1 MIEKCSIG
9 NMSYNIQNITLI
21 ILILI
26 LIIVIIYYLK
36 NSSAKHNELIEKY
49 TTPTTTDANVN
60 NTTSYTQH
68 YSLANSLKTS
78 QFPTSEAVVTLRP
91 CQVHFNNTFDDS
103 GTGTHKYF
111 YEDGW
116 QEIETLKETSTSTA
130 NRIPNK
136 IISAYNETNKDD
148 VINGKG
154 IFTNYSE
161 QSKCFKNISGTDNKY
176 RYQGNNLINYITS
189 NHVEL
194 KLSENG
200 MPQQYMQMAFN
211 LLPAN
216 SSTYYNNLKESICS
230 LRYAETVTDLS
241 GDLVRLTLDNNNII
255 TDIDG
260 VTVNATNN
268 HIFNINDA
276 FTISSLITSVNSG
289 TYRYNEGL
297 QLYQYVTTNSASSGL
312 ITTINLYKFDRNLL
326 CDKTSGTTTYQDI
339 KTYRKLSDAKIDV
352 SQLINFNLP
361 PTNTIRN
368 TGLPSAYKDYY
379 IGGSKINITTG
390 DFTKDTLT
398 TNINRIIDNELV
410 DINRVTNRDIDTKKN
425 EKTNLEKT
433 RDDFVGANN
442 TKQIFINNAIIK
454 TNYDN
459 AALKYNLLLNTQYYN
474 LKLNE
479 VKYFNESIDP
489 NNANIQIISTNEP
502 TFKELLSA
510 GEKEVYETLKFTHSE
525 KDENQTY
532 YNYNFQQETICD
544 ILIVGGGGAGG
555 NSMGGG
561 GGAGGV
567 VYTINQTLQAGNY
580 TIGVGKGGI
589 GKIIPEGTGQGTY
602 DSRDQNG
609 QDSFIQ
615 LNGIDVSM
623 SMGGANQLLRG
634 YGGGGGGVY
643 HNPRT
648 APGFNGGSGGGC
660 SETNDNG
667 FAINTAGS
675 ATQGNTLWDGAR
687 YVAGG
692 KAGRQNTTTT
702 NDYQGGGGGGAGN
715 INSTD
720 ATNGTDGVAINITG
734 NSVIYAAGGG
744 SSQYQFNL
752 NTTNK
757 GLGGSNGVGGNGRI
771 RGSDSQGYLRE
782 ATSGTDG
789 TGSGGGGGSYVQEPD
804 LPSGSGGSGIVII
817 RYKNVA
823 KMQINNASKKITFK
837 NERSFIH
844 IYKKDTELILNS
856 LTMADI
862 LVVGGGGGGGSRHGG
877 GGGGGSVIYLTNQRL
892 DMGTYKIMVGIGGG
906 GGAENADQGYK
917 GGDSSISLGT
927 TTKYLAKGGGGGY
940 FWYTYTNGNGG
951 SGGGGGAERGSAVDT
966 NIPSGTYGTSGCIAA
981 GGGPPHTWAGG
992 GGGGA
997 STTER
1002 CTNGSGNVAQA
1013 GNGGNGLQIS
1023 ISGEPKYYGGGGGG
1037 GTYDHPDNK
1046 AGNGGLGGGGNGSKG
1061 YVNASNGLPNTGGG
1075 GGGGG
1080 FSSNNGRGGYGGS
1093 GIVIIKYNNTNIK
1106 SYIMR
1111 VSVRTYFTI
1120 IGGGI
1125 TKTLFLHGAYKIII
1139 TATTSTLMKYTTNIP
1154 GITTLDIVGAI
1165 NGELT
1170 FNSNEIDIIYDLFKS
1185 INEINNTDYQTIP
1198 STVANIYTGIN
1209 AIPYNNTKYNRYK
1222 ISTNISKIYKT
1233 TRVVSGVNIDDVNF
1247 NIEIYS
1253 NTGVL
1258 INSDNYSIRY
1268 KYSQTVLSSDVIIP
1282 LDIYLTI
1289 KPIDGAYAYNS
1300 FIIKTHSR
1308 RANGTNETEI
1318 YAFIGNGTG
1327 ASGSVSI
1334 NNFNNINNFTTSLTE
1349 QDVWDIVAKQGE
1361 INVLNAAVVNLNNI
1375 ASKCSNN
1382 QTTTTKICDVNT
1394 LIAIKGAING
1404 ATETASSP
1412 SFKDNISISSSGLFP
1427 TSQVLNY
1434 SITDYIS
1441 YESSTQRA
1449 PANRITTFNI
1459 LDSASKYIYFA
1470 IP

>member
-9 NMSYNIQNITLI
+9 NMSYNLQNITLI
-21 ILILI
+21 LLILI

-36 NSSAKHNELIEKY
+36 NSSTKHNELIEKY
-49 TTPTTTDANVN
+49 TTPTNTNANVDD
-60 NTTSYTQH
+60 TSSHTVH
-68 YSLANSLKTS
+68 NALANSQKNS
-78 QFPTSEAVVTLRP
+78 EFPTSEAVVTLRP

-103 GTGTHKYF
+103 GTGTHRYV

-116 QEIETLKETSTSTA
+116 QEIATLKETSTSAT
-130 NRIPNK
+130 NTIKNK
-136 IISAYNETNKDD
+136 IISANNETNKDD

-161 QSKCFKNISGTDNKY
+161 QSKCFKKISGTDNKY
-176 RYQGNNLINYITS
+176 RYRGNSLINYITS

-200 MPQQYMQMAFN
+200 MPEQYMQMAFN

-216 SSTYYNNLKESICS
+216 SSQYYNNLKESICS
-230 LRYAETVTDLS
+230 LRYADTVTGLS
-241 GDLVRLTLDNNNII
+241 GDLVRLTLDTNNII

-268 HIFNINDA
+268 HVFNINPS

-339 KTYRKLSDAKIDV
+339 KTYKKLSNAKIDV

-379 IGGSKINITTG
+379 IGRSKINITSE

-410 DINRVTNRDIDTKKN
+410 DINRVTNTDIDTKKN
-425 EKTNLEKT
+425 EKAGLEKT
-433 RDDFVGANN
+433 RDDFVDANN

-459 AALKYNLLLNTQYYN
+459 AALKYNVLLNAPNYN

-479 VKYFNESIDP
+479 IKYFNESIDP
-489 NNANIQIISTNEP
+489 SNANIQIISNNEP
-502 TFKELLSA
+502 IFKELLSA
-510 GEKEVYETLKFTHSE
+510 GEKDVYETLKFTHSE
-525 KDENQTY
+525 ENENQTH
-532 YNYNFQQETICD
+532 YNYNFEQDTICD

-567 VYTINQTLQAGNY
+567 VYTINQTLIAGNY

-602 DSRDQNG
+602 DSDQNG

-615 LNGIDVSM
+615 LNGTDVSM
-623 SMGGANQLLRG
+623 LMGGTNQRLRG

-667 FAINTAGS
+667 FVINTAGS
-675 ATQGNTLWDGAR
+675 ATQGNTLWDGMR

-692 KAGRQNTTTT
+692 KAGRQNTTVST
-702 NDYQGGGGGGAGN
+702 DYQGGGGGGAGN

-744 SSQYQFNL
+744 AGQYQNNL
-752 NTTNK
+752 STTNK

-782 ATSGTDG
+782 ATGGTDG
-789 TGSGGGGGSYVQEPD
+789 TGSGGGGGSYVQDPD

-817 RYKNVA
+817 RYKNIP
-823 KMQINNASKKITFK
+823 KMQINNASKKITLK
-837 NERSFIH
+837 NETSFIH
-844 IYKKDTELILNS
+844 IYKKDTELVLNS
-856 LTMADI
+856 LTMSDI

-892 DMGTYKIMVGIGGG
+892 DAGTYKIKVGTGG
-906 GGAENADQGYK
+906 GGAANANQGYK
-917 GGDSSISLGT
+917 GDDSSISLGT

-951 SGGGGGAERGSAVDT
+951 SGGGGGAERGSAVNT
-966 NIPSGTYGTSGCIAA
+966 NIPSGIYGTAGCLATSG
-981 GGGPPHTWAGG
+981 GNQHNWGGG

-1002 CTNGSGNVAQA
+1002 CTDSSGNVAQA

-1023 ISGEPKYYGGGGGG
+1023 ISGKPKYYGGGGGG
-1037 GTYDHPDNK
+1037 GTFDHSDNK

-1061 YVNASNGLPNTGGG
+1061 YANASNGLQNTGGG

-1080 FSSNNGRGGYGGS
+1080 FNGGHSSNGGYGGS
-1093 GIVIIKYNNTNIK
+1093 GIVIIKYNNTNTK

-1111 VSVRTYFTI
+1111 VSVRTYFTL

-1125 TKTLFLHGAYKIII
+1125 TKTLFLQGAYKITI
-1139 TATTSTLMKYTTNIP
+1139 TATTTTLMKYTTNIP

-1165 NGELT
+1165 NGELI

-1185 INEINNTDYQTIP
+1185 ISEINSADYATIP
-1198 STVANIYTGIN
+1198 STVANIYTGAN

-1233 TRVVSGVNIDDVNF
+1233 TRVVSGVNIDGVNF

-1268 KYSQTVLSSDVIIP
+1268 KYSQTVLASDVIIP

-1289 KPIDGAYAYNS
+1289 KPINGASAYTS
-1300 FIIKTHSR
+1300 FIIKTYSR
-1308 RANGTNETEI
+1308 RLNGTNETEI

-1327 ASGSVSI
+1327 IGGSISI
-1334 NNFNNINNFTTSLTE
+1334 NDFNNITNFTNSLTDK
-1349 QDVWDIVAKQGE
+1349 DVWGIVTKQGE
-1361 INVLNAAVVNLNNI
+1361 INLLNAAIVNLNNI
-1375 ASKCSNN
+1375 ASKCNN
-1382 QTTTTKICDVNT
+1382 SQTTTTKICDVNT
-1394 LIAIKGAING
+1394 LIGIKGAING

-1412 SFKDNISISSSGLFP
+1412 SFRDNISISTGLFP
-1427 TSQVLNY
+1427 TSQDLNY

-1441 YESSTQRA
+1441 YESSTQKA

-1470 IP
+1470 IPKS

>member
-36 NSSAKHNELIEKY
+36 NSSTKHNELIEKY
-49 TTPTTTDANVN
+49 TTPSNTDANVN
-60 NTTSYTQH
+60 NTMSYTEH
-68 YSLANSLKTS
+68 NSLANSLKTS

-116 QEIETLKETSTSTA
+116 QEIETLRETSTSTA
-130 NRIPNK
+130 NTIPNK
-136 IISAYNETNKDD
+136 IISANNETNKDD
-148 VINGKG
+148 VIDGSG

-176 RYQGNNLINYITS
+176 RYIGNSLINYITS

-194 KLSENG
+194 KLSANG

-216 SSTYYNNLKESICS
+216 SSAYYDNLTESICS

-255 TDIDG
+255 TNIDG

-268 HIFNINDA
+268 HIFNINDT

-289 TYRYNEGL
+289 TYRYNEGS
-297 QLYQYVTTNSASSGL
+297 QLYEYVTTNSASAGL

-339 KTYRKLSDAKIDV
+339 KTYRKLSNAKIDV

-398 TNINRIIDNELV
+398 TNINTIIDNELV
-410 DINRVTNRDIDTKKN
+410 DINRVTNRDIDTKTN
-425 EKTNLEKT
+425 EKTGLEIT
-433 RDDFVGANN
+433 RDDFVDANN

-459 AALKYNLLLNTQYYN
+459 AALKYNVLLNTQYYN

-489 NNANIQIISTNEP
+489 SNADIQIISTNEP

-510 GEKEVYETLKFTHSE
+510 GEKEVYETVE
-525 KDENQTY
+525 Y
-532 YNYNFQQETICD
+532 IYNGSGDFKQYDNISFPNETVCE
-544 ILIVGGGGAGG
+544 ILIVGGGGGGGSRAGSGGGAGAVIHLTNQRLSAGTYTIRVGNGG
-555 NSMGGG
+555 NGASTMGQGNKGNDSSIMIGTNTIYLAKGGGGGFHADRTGSSNKDGGSGGGNTYEGARAGNAISENIPAGTYGNPGGSPGVGYSTSSSWAAAGG
-561 GGAGGV
+561 GGAGQIGGNAILNGLV
-567 VYTINQTLQAGNY
+567 GTAGN
-580 TIGVGKGGI
+580 GGNGLPI
-589 GKIIPEGTGQGTY
+589 SITGNSIY
-602 DSRDQNG
+602 
-609 QDSFIQ
+609 
-615 LNGIDVSM
+615 
-623 SMGGANQLLRG
+623 
-634 YGGGGGGVY
+634 YGGGGGGGGGDGVI
-643 HNPRT
+643 P
-648 APGFNGGSGGGC
+648 GSGGLGGGG
-660 SETNDNG
+660 TGGGYGGNG
-667 FAINTAGS
+667 TPG
-675 ATQGNTLWDGAR
+675 T
-687 YVAGG
+687 
-692 KAGRQNTTTT
+692 
-702 NDYQGGGGGGAGN
+702 GGGGGGGGF
-715 INSTD
+715 ST
-720 ATNGTDGVAINITG
+720 
-734 NSVIYAAGGG
+734 GGE
-744 SSQYQFNL
+744 SNYP
-752 NTTNK
+752 
-757 GLGGSNGVGGNGRI
+757 GGK
-771 RGSDSQGYLRE
+771 
-782 ATSGTDG
+782 
-789 TGSGGGGGSYVQEPD
+789 
-804 LPSGSGGSGIVII
+804 GGSGIVIL
-817 RYKNVA
+817 RYLKFA
-823 KMQINNASKKITFK
+823 RMEANNASKRITLENK
-837 NERSFIH
+837 TNQITH
-844 IYKKDTELILNS
+844 IYRQSAKLILNS

-862 LVVGGGGGGGSRHGG
+862 LVVGGGGGGGGRHGG

-892 DMGTYKIMVGIGGG
+892 DAETYNIKVGQGGRGAIGMG
-906 GGAENADQGYK
+906 QGNK
-917 GGDSSISLGT
+917 GEDSSIAIGT
-927 TTKYLAKGGGGGY
+927 SNKYLAKGGGAGIHWSSTGS
-940 FWYTYTNGNGG
+940 TNLDGG
-951 SGGGGGAERGSAVDT
+951 SGGGGGEKVGSAVNT
-966 NIPSGTYGTSGCIAA
+966 NIPTGTYGTSGCTAST
-981 GGGPPHTWAGG
+981 GQQYNWGGG

-1002 CTNGSGNVAQA
+1002 CTNSSGGVAQA
-1013 GNGGNGLQIS
+1013 GNGGNGIQIS
-1023 ISGEPKYYGGGGGG
+1023 ISGTATYYGGGGGA
-1037 GTYDHPDNK
+1037 GTFDHSDNK

-1061 YVNASNGLPNTGGG
+1061 YANASHGLQNTGGG

-1080 FSSNNGRGGYGGS
+1080 FNGGHSSNGGYGGS
-1093 GIVIIKYNNTNIK
+1093 GIVIIKYNNYNDK

-1111 VSVRTYFTI
+1111 VRVRTYFTI

-1154 GITTLDIVGAI
+1154 GITTLDIVGAT

-1198 STVANIYTGIN
+1198 STVANIYTGAN

-1289 KPIDGAYAYNS
+1289 KPIDGASAYNS

-1327 ASGSVSI
+1327 SSGSVSI

-1349 QDVWDIVAKQGE
+1349 QDVWGIVAKQGE

-1394 LIAIKGAING
+1394 LIGIKGAING

-1441 YESSTQRA
+1441 YESSTQKA